1 MSCRVIGRTI
11 EKAFLSYIVSLARG
25 ENIDEIRA
33 EYIATQKNQPAKDFL
48 ADNAFLKMNENS
60 GHLSWTLK
68 VKESA
73 VPCPPWIEIN
83 AEDNIRGKA
92 NGR

>member
-33 EYIATQKNQPAKDFL
+33 EYIATQKINQPKIFL
-48 ADNAFLKMNENS
+48 QIT
-60 GHLSWTLK
+60 LS
-68 VKESA
+68 
-73 VPCPPWIEIN
+73 
-83 AEDNIRGKA
+83 
-92 NGR
+92 